1 MTAKSLDPVD
11 RRILNGLQGDFPVTE
26 RPFAEAGRRLGLSE
40 DELIGRLSSLLE
52 RGVLSRFGPLYNA
65 ERLGGAVTLAAMEVP
80 EARFEEVTDI
90 VNGFPEVAHNYRR
103 EHRFNMWF
111 VVACECPDRIA
122 RVLSEIEAASG
133 LPVMDLP
140 KEEEFFLELKL
151 SA

>member
-1 MTAKSLDPVD
+1 MTAKKLDPVD
-11 RRILNGLQGDFPVTE
+11 RRILNGLQGGFPVTE
-26 RPFAEAGRRLGLSE
+26 RPFAEVGRQLGLSE
-40 DELIGRLSSLLE
+40 DELIRRLSSLLE

-65 ERLGGAVTLAAMEVP
+65 ERLGGAVTLAAMKVP
-80 EARFEEVTDI
+80 EARFDEVTGI

-103 EHRFNMWF
+103 EHHFNMWF
-111 VVACECPDRIA
+111 VVACEHPDRIA